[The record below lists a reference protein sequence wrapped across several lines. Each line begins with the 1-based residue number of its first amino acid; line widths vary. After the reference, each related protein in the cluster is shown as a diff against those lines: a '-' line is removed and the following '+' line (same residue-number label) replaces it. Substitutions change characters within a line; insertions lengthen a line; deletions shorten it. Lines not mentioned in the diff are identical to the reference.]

1 MPGTSNTPVT
11 NIHLIVHPYCRMTGD
26 ACNVIKWK
34 KSGGGKAM
42 KEQILIIEDEENI
55 ARVLQLELEFEGY
68 TVEIA
73 YTGTDGL
80 IKYREKAWNLILLD
94 LMLPGLKG
102 LDVLRRIRAT
112 ESDTPVILLTAKS
125 DIEDKVTGLDLG
137 ANDYV
142 TKPFE
147 IEELLARVRSAIR
160 FSKTAP
166 VLPLKDENIHI
177 FESLILNEH
186 TREIT
191 RNGQSINLTPRE
203 YDLLL
208 YMMKH
213 PNQVLTR
220 EQLLDAVWG
229 FDYYGDTN
237 VVDVYI
243 RYVRKKIE
251 ENQKSSLIQTIRG
264 VGYVLK
270 ESKHEA

>member
-1 MPGTSNTPVT
+1 MKDRV
-11 NIHLIVHPYCRMTGD
+11 LIV
-26 ACNVIKWK
+26 
-34 KSGGGKAM
+34 
-42 KEQILIIEDEENI
+42 EDEKNI

-68 TVEIA
+68 SVEIA

-80 IKYREKAWNLILLD
+80 IKYREQKWDLVLLD
-94 LMLPGLKG
+94 LMLPGLNG

-112 ESDTPVILLTAKS
+112 EDETPVILLTAKNN
-125 DIEDKVTGLDLG
+125 IEDKVTGLDLG
-137 ANDYV
+137 ANDYI

-160 FSKTAP
+160 FAKTPSSEP
-166 VLPLKDENIHI
+166 VYDENVHI
-177 FESLILNEH
+177 FESLILNEQ
-186 TREIT
+186 TRDIT
-191 RNGQSINLTPRE
+191 NSGASVKLTPRE

-229 FDYYGDTN
+229 YDYYGDTN

-243 RYVRKKIE
+243 RYVRKKLE
-251 ENQKSSLIQTIRG
+251 ENEGSSFIQTVRG

-270 ESKHEA
+270 ELQNET